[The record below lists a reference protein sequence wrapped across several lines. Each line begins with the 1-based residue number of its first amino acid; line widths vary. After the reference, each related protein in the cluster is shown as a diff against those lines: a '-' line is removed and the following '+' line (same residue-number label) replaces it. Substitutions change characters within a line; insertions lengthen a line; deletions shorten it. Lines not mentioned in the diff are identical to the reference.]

1 MQNVVDVASLSP
13 PVVTTATKSAV
24 QDPQAAGQES
34 FDVALKKASNRID
47 SEQFKN
53 ANSARE
59 SNSVSGNNGSISRVK
74 DNSIKTKKE
83 SEVNNKE
90 KNEFT
95 KIKNE
100 EKDLEEVKEA
110 SMTTVPIMVETI
122 KPMNVENVEDILGTT
137 SLPESDGEHL
147 GFKGSIMTSGTQ
159 VDVELIGTPVMPQ
172 SADKLATQKPGPS
185 VEVENTTTT
194 VNPENNL
201 NTFISNKDIETK
213 SDVLPEVL
221 PKRDNNSA
229 TVSVDPKKPG
239 IGEEIYSRNILDTK
253 TQVSDGDLNSTP
265 EKVGQGNVKIMEGLS
280 KESIKE
286 VEAHTSSS
294 PPDTPMRAEGVGTHP
309 VAQSTQINEPARLAE
324 APKNEVITQVTD
336 HLDQMVKT
344 NRSSLRLQLYPE
356 ELGHIDLKIVSTKNG
371 IGVTMV
377 ADKASTQEFLR
388 SEMNALK
395 QNIEQAGIQLNNLN
409 INQGNSFN
417 KQQMFDDRQN
427 RNPNVYGTV
436 HIDGVESSIEKLQKQ
451 LNQSAVDY
459 RI

>member
-34 FDVALKKASNRID
+34 FDMALKKATNRID
-47 SEQFKN
+47 SDQFKN

-59 SNSVSGNNGSISRVK
+59 VNSVSGNHGSISRAK
-74 DNSIKTKKE
+74 DNSIKKE
-83 SEVNNKE
+83 SEVKNKE
-90 KNEFT
+90 RNEFT
-95 KIKNE
+95 KLENDEKVKQE
-100 EKDLEEVKEA
+100 EKEV
-110 SMTTVPIMVETI
+110 TTTNIPVMVEINKPLNDI
-122 KPMNVENVEDILGTT
+122 KVEDSLGTT
-137 SLPESDGEHL
+137 SLPELDVEQL
-147 GFKGSIMTSGTQ
+147 GTSGLIMTSGTES
-159 VDVELIGTPVMPQ
+159 DIELPGTPAVPQ
-172 SADKLATQKPGPS
+172 PADNPATQKRGS
-185 VEVENTTTT
+185 TVEVENTIPT
-194 VNPENNL
+194 VNQDNNL
-201 NTFISNKDIETK
+201 ITLISNKDIETN
-213 SDVLPEVL
+213 SDVLPEVMQ
-221 PKRDNNSA
+221 KMDNNSA
-229 TVSVDPKKPG
+229 AVSVDPKKPG
-239 IGEEIYSRNILDTK
+239 IGEEIYSRNILDNK
-253 TQVSDGDLNSTP
+253 TQVSDGELNSIP
-265 EKVGQGNVKIMEGLS
+265 EKVGQGNVKILEGLS

-286 VEAHTSSS
+286 VEVHTSSS
-294 PPDTPMRAEGVGTHP
+294 PPDTPLRAEGVGTHP
-309 VAQSTQINEPARLAE
+309 VAQSIQINEPARLAE

-356 ELGHIDLKIVSTKNG
+356 ELGHIDLKIVASKNG

-417 KQQMFDDRQN
+417 KQHIFDDRQN

-436 HIDGVESSIEKLQKQ
+436 HVDGVDSSIEKPQKQ
-451 LNQSAVDY
+451 LNKSAVDY